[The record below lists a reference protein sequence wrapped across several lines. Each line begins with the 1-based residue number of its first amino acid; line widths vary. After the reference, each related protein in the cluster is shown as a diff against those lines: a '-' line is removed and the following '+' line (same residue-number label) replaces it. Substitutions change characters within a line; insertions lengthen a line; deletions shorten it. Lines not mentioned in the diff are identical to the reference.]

1 MEVSYGKILSDAVKE
16 QLPNSSHGNW
26 WHSASKLDQSSCV
39 IASKYSYIHEND
51 HVCGDRSRLLV
62 VLRWLSGM
70 LHRIVDKYLSSPI
83 ILVIVP
89 LLIGMALG
97 MWIAV
102 RYSASLNQEMKSKQ
116 VIKSNSISRVFYA
129 IRCELEA
136 MGIPISAQEDED
148 ESDTT
153 NSQDK
158 EYAANEVCK
167 QNICSI
173 DDESERYR
181 QTRNYLMSNINNLR
195 ESGVDISKVPKHIAR
210 YGRSRHGS
218 VTRGHWDGS
227 KTLVDFS
234 KWCLA
239 EGVQYCDELRVEAVK
254 NGIRLQVLSTET
266 EQIPDD
272 VANGMQKMVEETKH
286 CDRLILNIC
295 LSYGSRGEIINACQA
310 VAEDVKNG
318 VIGTKDINADVFKS
332 KLLTGDCR
340 DPDLVIRTSGE
351 YRLSNFLLWQLAYS
365 EMFFLNKTWPELTKS
380 DLLLVIRKYATDRK
394 RRFGK

>member
-97 MWIAV
+97 MSIAV
-102 RYSASLNQEMKSKQ
+102 RYSASLNQEIKSKQ
-116 VIKSNSISRVFYA
+116 AIKSNSIRYERGFGYYSIFIFLSRVFHA

-195 ESGVDISKVPKHIAR
+195 ESGVDISKVPKHIA
-210 YGRSRHGS
+210 
-218 VTRGHWDGS
+218 
-227 KTLVDFS
+227 
-234 KWCLA
+234 
-239 EGVQYCDELRVEAVK
+239 
-254 NGIRLQVLSTET
+254 
-266 EQIPDD
+266 
-272 VANGMQKMVEETKH
+272 
-286 CDRLILNIC
+286 
-295 LSYGSRGEIINACQA
+295 
-310 VAEDVKNG
+310 
-318 VIGTKDINADVFKS
+318 
-332 KLLTGDCR
+332 
-340 DPDLVIRTSGE
+340 
-351 YRLSNFLLWQLAYS
+351 
-365 EMFFLNKTWPELTKS
+365 
-380 DLLLVIRKYATDRK
+380 
-394 RRFGK
+394 